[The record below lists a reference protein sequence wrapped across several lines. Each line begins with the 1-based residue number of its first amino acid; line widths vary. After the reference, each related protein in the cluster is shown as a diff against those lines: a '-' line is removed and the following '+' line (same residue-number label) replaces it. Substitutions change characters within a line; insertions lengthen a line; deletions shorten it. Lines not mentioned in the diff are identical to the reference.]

1 MPLQEMIPAARFAGK
16 AAIITGGSRGI
27 GRATAE
33 RLGREGARVLITG
46 RTRADLEAAS
56 ASLTEAGVETI
67 PMVADV
73 TDADALERML
83 GTVLERWGRIDV
95 LVNNAGIAE
104 AAPFLEIERVHW
116 DRLIDVLLTGPCML
130 AQRCAREMARRGGG
144 SIVNITSF
152 LGHVTDGPYATY
164 GVAKAGLIALTRS
177 IATELAAQGVRC
189 NSVSPGFV
197 HTSMT
202 ESHASRELI
211 DALNTSFTRVPIGR
225 MLTADEIAATC
236 AFLASE
242 EASGITGIDLL
253 VDGGLMAD
261 AYAKPVM
268 AEIESRAAAAAA
280 SGSAL

>member
-1 MPLQEMIPAARFAGK
+1 
-16 AAIITGGSRGI
+16 
-27 GRATAE
+27 
-33 RLGREGARVLITG
+33 
-46 RTRADLEAAS
+46 
-56 ASLTEAGVETI
+56 
-67 PMVADV
+67 
-73 TDADALERML
+73 
-83 GTVLERWGRIDV
+83 
-95 LVNNAGIAE
+95 
-104 AAPFLEIERVHW
+104 
-116 DRLIDVLLTGPCML
+116 
-130 AQRCAREMARRGGG
+130 
-144 SIVNITSF
+144 
-152 LGHVTDGPYATY
+152 
-164 GVAKAGLIALTRS
+164 
-177 IATELAAQGVRC
+177 
-189 NSVSPGFV
+189 
-197 HTSMT
+197 MT

>member
-1 MPLQEMIPAARFAGK
+1 MQTREVLAARRFTGK
-16 AAIITGGSRGI
+16 TAIVTGGSRGI

-46 RTRADLEAAS
+46 RTRADLDVAS
-56 ASLTEAGVETI
+56 AGLAHAGVETI
-67 PMVADV
+67 AMVADV
-73 TDADALERML
+73 TDADALERMV

-104 AAPFLEIERVHW
+104 AAPFLEIERDHW

-130 AQRCAREMARRGGG
+130 AQRCGREMARRGGG

-152 LGHVTDGPYATY
+152 LGHVTDGPYTTY

-189 NSVSPGFV
+189 NSISPGFV
-197 HTSMT
+197 FTSMT
-202 ESHASRELI
+202 ESHASPELI
-211 DALNTSFTRVPIGR
+211 DALNTSFARVPIGR
-225 MLTADEIAATC
+225 MLAAEEIAATC

-242 EASGITGIDLL
+242 EASGITGVDLL

-268 AEIESRAAAAAA
+268 AEIERRVAMA
-280 SGSAL
+280 GRGVR